1 MGRKQIIKPRWGRAR
16 ADCALEP
23 VNKSHLIS
31 IITSSITQNVSHALV
46 CTPPLYIQDGR
57 TALIEAAL
65 QGHFELAELL
75 LKHGANKSH
84 QYEVRHIRASGGR
97 VHLIHEPVA
106 DCIGPYYSIFKSL
119 RSDFTRWTHPFA
131 RRTVA
136 RRLSWVL
143 RMDSQKLWNFWS
155 KKAQTWTI

>member
-1 MGRKQIIKPRWGRAR
+1 M
-16 ADCALEP
+16 
-23 VNKSHLIS
+23 NKSHLIS

-75 LKHGANKSH
+75 LQHGANKSH
-84 QYEVRHIRASGGR
+84 QYEVRHIWASGGR

-119 RSDFTRWTHPFA
+119 RSDFTR
-131 RRTVA
+131 
-136 RRLSWVL
+136 
-143 RMDSQKLWNFWS
+143 
-155 KKAQTWTI
+155 